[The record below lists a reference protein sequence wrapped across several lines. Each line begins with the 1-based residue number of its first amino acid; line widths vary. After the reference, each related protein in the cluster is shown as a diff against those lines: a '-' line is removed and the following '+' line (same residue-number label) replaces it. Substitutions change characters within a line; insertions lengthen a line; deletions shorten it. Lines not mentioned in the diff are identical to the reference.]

1 MKVERTDTLGLN
13 IMATIEIVADFQSIV
28 RKASGLEKRSHQ
40 MTRDDYAAEMCDI
53 SWALHCIGS
62 DWEQL
67 QEALDKVTVIF

>member
-1 MKVERTDTLGLN
+1 
-13 IMATIEIVADFQSIV
+13 
-28 RKASGLEKRSHQ
+28 